1 MKITQSYNNYT
12 VTFNANAKTMAAS
25 GSTTTTFTGGNINEL
40 WPDFKE
46 SMGYMNEIDGVTI
59 TFNDINHSYTVLCN
73 NFSQTMTDDDL
84 STSGFKINKVGKKL
98 KALASGLEIIYTKQ

>member
-1 MKITQSYNNYT
+1 
-12 VTFNANAKTMAAS
+12 
-25 GSTTTTFTGGNINEL
+25 
-40 WPDFKE
+40 
-46 SMGYMNEIDGVTI
+46 
-59 TFNDINHSYTVLCN
+59 VLCN